1 MTKFKSGVLTG
12 WKIFVVN
19 SSEFSG
25 DYVIRQKML
34 QRNNNY
40 CIAAFNRGSINN
52 D

>member
-25 DYVIRQKML
+25 DYKCNQTKKCCNAI
-34 QRNNNY
+34 NAG
-40 CIAAFNRGSINN
+40 CFNRGSINN

>member
-25 DYVIRQKML
+25 DYVIRLK
-34 QRNNNY
+34 N
-40 CIAAFNRGSINN
+40 AAMQ
-52 D
+52 